1 MDIKERLKQIRQ
13 KIVLLS
19 KKNAS
24 FDDERELVWE
34 APLSLREV
42 EEFESEHDIRL
53 PEDYR
58 EFITTVASAGTQPF
72 YGLYGLY
79 EEVPEY
85 EVHSFPSK
93 KFPYRIDRPLCLFE
107 LSEDEYEEEL
117 EREDIDDGFLV
128 LCTEGCGMTSILIV
142 NAEDEDAY
150 GTVWFY
156 DLSNDFGIMP
166 LFLPGGKEPM
176 RFLDWFEYWLEQE
189 LNRSDGEYFSYME
202 LVRGL
207 EEE

>member
-1 MDIKERLKQIRQ
+1 MKTKERLAQIRQ
-13 KIVLLS
+13 KLVLLS
-19 KKNAS
+19 EKNTAL
-24 FDDERELVWE
+24 EEGEIVWE
-34 APLSLREV
+34 APLTLHEV
-42 EEFESEHDIRL
+42 EEFERKHDIRL

-58 EFITTVASAGTQPF
+58 EFITTVASAGNRPF

-85 EVHSFPSK
+85 EVHSSPSK
-93 KFPYRIDRPLCLFE
+93 KFPYKIDKPLCIFG
-107 LSEDEYEEEL
+107 LSEDEYEEEM

-128 LCTEGCGMTSILIV
+128 LCTEGCGMTSILVV
-142 NAEDEDAY
+142 NAEDEAAC

-166 LFLPGGKEPM
+166 LFLPEGEEPM

-189 LNRSDGEYFSYME
+189 LNQGKGEYFSYME
-202 LVRGL
+202 LVREL
-207 EEE
+207 EED